1 MYETIDLGFNYR
13 MSEIHAAIGIEQLKK
28 LPTFLEKRK
37 SNYEMLSNVLSQW
50 DHIRVLPQSQDEI
63 KTSSHYCL
71 SIVLDE
77 SISAQRPEIMNRL
90 KEQGIGTSIY
100 YPQPVPRMKY
110 YKEKYGYNQ
119 LQYKTAATIS
129 DNSIA
134 FPVGPH
140 LDKSDMETISKN
152 LIKILKNL

>member
-1 MYETIDLGFNYR
+1 
-13 MSEIHAAIGIEQLKK
+13 
-28 LPTFLEKRK
+28 
-37 SNYEMLSNVLSQW
+37 
-50 DHIRVLPQSQDEI
+50 
-63 KTSSHYCL
+63 
-71 SIVLDE
+71 
-77 SISAQRPEIMNRL
+77 MNRL